1 MKLLTSLY
9 FAQIT
14 PADTLY
20 PPPQKKKK
28 KRRNNDVATT
38 SKRRHSNVKMTSF
51 WRNNDVI
58 SA

>member
-20 PPPQKKKK
+20 PPPPKKKK
-28 KRRNNDVATT
+28 KDVMA
-38 SKRRHSNVKMTSF
+38 SLQRQ
-51 WRNNDVI
+51 NDVI
-58 SA
+58 